1 MNIDSK
7 THFSKS
13 KVKNIKEVVV
23 NDKMKNNNNVK
34 ETQKGSYNQ
43 LFPPIATCFAQIPLY
58 MYKTLILKS
67 VYQISSKWLKIVSPS
82 LIKNFARKQTLNE
95 LVSFDRF

>member
-1 MNIDSK
+1 M
-7 THFSKS
+7 
-13 KVKNIKEVVV
+13 IKWRTTTT
-23 NDKMKNNNNVK
+23 K

-58 MYKTLILKS
+58 MYKNTDLLKS

>member
-1 MNIDSK
+1 MVKWRK
-7 THFSKS
+7 TTT
-13 KVKNIKEVVV
+13 
-23 NDKMKNNNNVK
+23 K

-58 MYKTLILKS
+58 MYKNIGHKECLPNQLKMTENVSLI
-67 VYQISSKWLKIVSPS
+67 IVSTP
-82 LIKNFARKQTLNE
+82 LIKNFVRKQTLNN